1 MGNFSF
7 SAMLLLILTMFIF
20 SMEVSTNPL
29 FTFCSDNSINYTT
42 NSTFGNNLKFVLDS
56 LPSNTSST
64 GFYSTSIGD
73 GAGHVY
79 ARALCRGDALVT
91 SCRECIKNASR
102 DVLDGCRTGEAI
114 VWYDNCQVQYSF
126 QNSSLMVYTG
136 KFPDSNDNEKNI
148 SNPGR
153 FNDVLAFLMN
163 NISRN
168 AAYDSELMFETGE
181 VKFNKKERIYGL
193 VQCTRDISGD
203 TCLNCLNSALQDLN
217 GCCGSRTGGS
227 VLSRNC
233 NVRFQMYKFYNG
245 SDSPLI
251 YPEFPTGDRW
261 SMGMIMG
268 VICAAALVVALLIG
282 SRFIYTRLKKRKQ
295 IDEERSQT
303 TLLYELASPKE
314 VIITQ
319 EGQLVASQEFPFL
332 DLPTIKAATND
343 FSDSNK
349 LGQGGFGTVYKGVL
363 PNGKEVAIKRL
374 SRKSW
379 QGLEELKN
387 EVILIAKLQHRNL
400 VRLLGCGL
408 EDDEKL
414 LIFELMPNKSL
425 DFFIFD
431 SEKRSKIEWKT
442 WLDIITGI
450 SRGLVYLH
458 EDSRLKIIHRD
469 LKPSNVLLDQ
479 DMVAKIADFGMA
491 RIFCENQNTANTKR
505 VVGTYGYM
513 APEYAMEG
521 LFSMKS
527 DVFSFGVIVLEILS
541 GQKNSGFYQTKH
553 AQTLLA
559 YAWGLWND
567 GKELELVDPCL
578 LESCSTLE
586 IERCIHL
593 GLLCVQ
599 EDPTD
604 RPTMSDVVVV
614 LGSDTVTLPE
624 PKRPAFC
631 VGRMIPV
638 DRSSTTDPSM
648 NQMTMSNISAR

>member
-1 MGNFSF
+1 
-7 SAMLLLILTMFIF
+7 MLIF
-20 SMEVSTNPL
+20 CKEVCADPL
-29 FTFCSDNSINYTT
+29 FTFCSDNTINYTT
-42 NSTFGNNLKFVLDS
+42 NGTFHNNLKSVLES

-73 GAGHVY
+73 GASHVY
-79 ARALCRGDALVT
+79 ARALCRGDAT
-91 SCRECIKNASR
+91 ATTCRSCVLNASR

-114 VWYDNCQVQYSF
+114 EWYDNCQVQYSF

-136 KFPDSNDNEKNI
+136 KYPDSNHNEKNI

-163 NISRN
+163 NISRT
-168 AAYDSELMFETGE
+168 AAYDSRLMFETGE
-181 VKFNKKERIYGL
+181 VKINKKERIYGL

-203 TCLNCLNSALQDLN
+203 FCLNCLNSALKDLN
-217 GCCGSRTGGS
+217 GCCRPRTGGS

-233 NVRFQMYKFYNG
+233 NVRFQMYKFYNA
-245 SDSPLI
+245 SDSPLM
-251 YPEFPTGDRW
+251 YPEFPAGDRW
-261 SMGMIMG
+261 SMGMIMA
-268 VICAAALVVALLIG
+268 VIGAAALVLALLIG
-282 SRFIYTRLKKRKQ
+282 SRFIYSRLMKRKQ
-295 IDEERSQT
+295 IDLERSQT

-314 VIITQ
+314 VIITE

-332 DLPTIKAATND
+332 DLPTIKAATNG

-400 VRLLGCGL
+400 VKLLGCGI
-408 EDDEKL
+408 EGDEKL
-414 LIFELMPNKSL
+414 LIYELMPNKSL
-425 DFFIFD
+425 DFFIFGRSLVFVSD
-431 SEKRSKIEWKT
+431 SEKRSKIDWKI
-442 WLDIITGI
+442 WCDIITGI
-450 SRGLVYLH
+450 SKGLVYLH

-479 DMVAKIADFGMA
+479 YMVAKISDFGMA
-491 RIFCENQNTANTKR
+491 RIFCENQNAANTKR

-521 LFSMKS
+521 LFSVKS
-527 DVFSFGVIVLEILS
+527 DVFSFGVIMLEILS

-559 YAWGLWND
+559 YAWGLWKD
-567 GKELELVDPCL
+567 GKELELIDRCL
-578 LESCSTLE
+578 LESCSIPE
-586 IERCIHL
+586 IKRCIHI

-614 LGSDTVTLPE
+614 LGSHTITLPE
-624 PKRPAFC
+624 PKKPAFS

-638 DRSSTTDPSM
+638 DQASTTDPSIS
-648 NQMTMSNISAR
+648 QMTMSNISAR